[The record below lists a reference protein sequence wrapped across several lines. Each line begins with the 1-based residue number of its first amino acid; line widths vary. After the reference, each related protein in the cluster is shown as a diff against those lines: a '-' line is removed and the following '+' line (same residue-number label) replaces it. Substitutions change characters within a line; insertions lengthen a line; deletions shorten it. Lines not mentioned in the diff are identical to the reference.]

1 MIDEYIP
8 ISTLNDFIFCP
19 YSIYLHNVYMKAGED
34 IYYATPQIAGNTAPN
49 AQVEK
54 YGNAIHRD
62 SDLLAF

>member
-1 MIDEYIP
+1 MEAD
-8 ISTLNDFIFCP
+8 
-19 YSIYLHNVYMKAGED
+19 ED

-62 SDLLAF
+62 SDLFAF